1 MANKNVKITSTV
13 VSDLP
18 QSLPQQCKKHHLHRW
33 RSHWNAEKISS
44 GEFMDGE
51 LIKVFYSENVFY

>member
-1 MANKNVKITSTV
+1 MSLLNDGTMANKNVKITSTV

-33 RSHWNAEKISS
+33 RSHW
-44 GEFMDGE
+44 
-51 LIKVFYSENVFY
+51 